1 MPTSRQLRRTVRRE
15 IFAACFVF
23 GRFRGVSA
31 MLAAG
36 VAFAACLVDL
46 GCDRPARKPPQR
58 LADLVYPS
66 SPTLPGSTSHLR
78 RVTFANDRRVVLPRA
93 AEVSPEGW
101 RVHAD
106 VRVEVPHDAR
116 LELAWGAQGQS
127 AGAPRLRIRALGP
140 DPGAE
145 SRVLLER
152 ELESSRDGVWVEEV
166 LDSLAPGP
174 LRLVFESNTADERRV
189 EVAAPLLVQRG
200 GRLPTP
206 NVILVS
212 LDTLRAEDLSLYG
225 SKLPTS
231 PNMERLFGREG
242 AVLEN
247 VVSPA
252 TETVHG
258 HMAMLNGVQPCA
270 ARRFEGDW
278 SKLLPGVRSL
288 AEVLAAAGYR
298 TASFNENGMIRVASG
313 FDRGFDTYIQD
324 SRPEESMESGHMARG
339 HIEDT
344 FSKGIAWIDRHRE
357 ESFFL
362 FLHTYQVHNP
372 YDPPERHVRAFPVP
386 AGASE
391 AERDLAAYR
400 AEIAYADEQLARV
413 FAALEAA
420 DLEERTLVV
429 VTSDHG
435 DEFGEHGRRYHG
447 ANLVSEVLHVP
458 LMLRGPGVPAG
469 KRHAPMVGLQDLA
482 PTLIEMLGLAV
493 PAEMDGVSFA
503 SGLTGTGTAPVRE
516 VFSQAEVPFCVNYQG
531 VDQTWLPPSSSIT
544 RWPLRLVCSRRA
556 DGVVHEAF
564 DLVAD
569 PGETK
574 DLYGAD
580 PARFAELLARLDALP
595 ASCAERAAARRSNG
609 VGGAPVA
616 PAAPEADDP
625 QRLEKLRTLGY
636 LQ

>member
-1 MPTSRQLRRTVRRE
+1 MPTTRDLCRRVRRVRV
-15 IFAACFVF
+15 AAFVDA
-23 GRFRGVSA
+23 GTRA
-31 MLAAG
+31 MIVAVVALAASF
-36 VAFAACLVDL
+36 VEL
-46 GCDRPARKPPQR
+46 GCDRPHAGPPQR
-58 LADLVYPS
+58 IADLVYPS
-66 SPTLPGSTSHLR
+66 SSTLPGSTSHQR

-93 AEVSPEGW
+93 SGVSPEGW

-106 VRVEVPHDAR
+106 VRVEVPPDAR
-116 LELAWGAQGQS
+116 LELAWGAAGQS
-127 AGAPRLRIRALGP
+127 VAAPRLRVRALGP
-140 DPGAE
+140 EPDGE

-152 ELESSRDGVWVEEV
+152 ELTPPQDGVWVEDVVEP
-166 LDSLAPGP
+166 LPAGP
-174 LRLVFESNTADERRV
+174 LRLVFESEADDERRI
-189 EVAAPLLVQRG
+189 EIAAPLLVQRG
-200 GRLPTP
+200 GRLATP
-206 NVILVS
+206 NIILVS
-212 LDTLRAEDLSLYG
+212 LDTLRAEDLSVYG

-242 AVLEN
+242 AVVEQ

-270 ARRFEGDW
+270 ARRFDGDW

-288 AEVLAAAGYR
+288 AEMLAAAGYR

-344 FSKGIAWIDRHRE
+344 FAKGIAWIDRHRE

-372 YDPPERHVRAFPVP
+372 YDPPPRHVRAFPV
-386 AGASE
+386 AADASE

-400 AEIAYADEQLARV
+400 AEIAYADEQIGRV
-413 FAALEAA
+413 FAALEKAGL
-420 DLEERTLVV
+420 DERTIVV

-447 ANLVSEVLHVP
+447 GNLVSEVLHVP
-458 LMLRGPGVPAG
+458 LLLRGPGVPVG

-482 PTLIEMLGLAV
+482 PTLLEMLGLPV
-493 PAEMDGVSFA
+493 PAEMDGISFA
-503 SGLTGTGTAPVRE
+503 SGLAGTGTAPLRE
-516 VFSQAEVPFCVNYQG
+516 VFSQAEVPFCVTYQG

-544 RWPLRLVCSRRA
+544 RWPLRLVRSRRP
-556 DGVVHEAF
+556 DGIMHEAF

-574 DLYGAD
+574 DLYRAD
-580 PARFAELLARLDALP
+580 PARFADLLARLDALP
-595 ASCAERAAARRSNG
+595 ASCAERAAARQNNG
-609 VGGAPVA
+609 VGGAAAP
-616 PAAPEADDP
+616 PAAPEVDDA